1 MIDHLIQPTELPQKW
16 RPFMSRKIGAKGIAA
31 ILILVFTSLG
41 HNNSIA
47 DTAGFSGDF
56 APANWTVTQFNSN
69 GSVSTI
75 NAPTSITITGPNN
88 GSNSYG
94 FTKYTIAAPSNGT
107 VRFSWVYSTNDGA
120 VYDYPQFYINGT
132 PSMLSSYNNYGGQN
146 QNGTGSYVL
155 TAGSLF
161 GFAVYS
167 TDNTFG
173 AATTTFSSFIFSP
186 TAGGV
191 SSNGSPPPP
200 SDVVAGTSVGLSSI
214 GVTANPVLA
223 GGTLVL
229 NKGDSSSVSIAIT
242 SAGGTI
248 QHPTSGSAT
257 LSGVFSGAG
266 GLTFIGAGSTTL
278 SGANTYTGGT
288 TVSSGTL
295 QGNTTSLQGAITN
308 NSTVIFD
315 QSTTGTYS
323 SVMSGTGGLTKQGD
337 GTLVLSGTNTYS
349 GGTTVSSGTLQG
361 NTASLQ
367 GSITNNGK
375 VVFDQSSAGTFSGTI
390 AGSGA
395 VVVQNSGTVVL
406 TGTNTYSGGT
416 TVSSG
421 TLQGN
426 TASLQGSITNNGKVV
441 FDQSSA
447 GTFSG
452 TIAGSGAVVVQN
464 SGTVVLAGSNS
475 YSGGTTVSG
484 GTLSVAGTAPTGTGD
499 VVISSAATIMGT
511 GTIAGNMVVAGTFK
525 PGNSPGYLSVAQ
537 NVTLGAGGVYQQDIA
552 GTTQASSATPVGATG
567 YYSFLTVGGQLLIN
581 SGATLYPKLQN
592 LFQTTESGYGSAA
605 YVPSLGNT
613 FRIAT
618 AAGGISG
625 TFSAIVQ
632 PAGLA
637 SGTQFLPFYNYGGSN
652 SLDLAIIPTSYG
664 STLASTSTNTQS
676 VAAVLDKLSTAQM
689 AGTATS
695 IQTNLMYATATQ
707 TASSL
712 ASFAQ
717 GLSGEIYADTLAVI
731 PQTSQRVQTAVL
743 ARISDTVM
751 PVSSGNPNTG
761 MPLSTSGITPQNPMG
776 VPNASFSTNPA
787 VNPAKDVLSPANNS
801 VWGEIAYQYGN
812 RSSDSNAS
820 GFNSNLYQAV
830 FGADLYHENH
840 IKAGAGFSLS
850 TTNVSMNSGTGAVG
864 QGSLFVYGKMPV
876 MQDYVLDGMASFG
889 LSSTDV
895 TRNDPSS
902 TNSLKARAIKGNDVV
917 LSAGISRPFETD
929 EVTITPYVR
938 ATWQMVNQSPFD
950 EGTASA
956 AALSVNGYTGNGV
969 RGLLGVSIGSK
980 NKDPMVDPYTYK
992 VNLAVGADTNTLINP
1007 SLTANLAGYGTTTQ
1021 AANVGNTFVQ
1031 AGLYGTMKFADN
1043 AYAYAGVSGEA
1054 RSGQTLYGGSVGLRM
1069 AF

>member
-56 APANWTVTQFNSN
+56 APANWTVTQNNSN

-88 GSNSYG
+88 GSNLSG

-107 VRFSWVYSTNDGA
+107 VTFSWVYSTNDGA
-120 VYDYPQFYINGT
+120 AYDYPQFYINGT
-132 PSMLSSYNNYGGQN
+132 PSMLSSYKNDGAQN

-167 TDNTFG
+167 TDNVFG

-337 GTLVLSGTNTYS
+337 GTLVLS
-349 GGTTVSSGTLQG
+349 
-361 NTASLQ
+361 
-367 GSITNNGK
+367 
-375 VVFDQSSAGTFSGTI
+375 
-390 AGSGA
+390 
-395 VVVQNSGTVVL
+395 
-406 TGTNTYSGGT
+406 GTNTYSGGT